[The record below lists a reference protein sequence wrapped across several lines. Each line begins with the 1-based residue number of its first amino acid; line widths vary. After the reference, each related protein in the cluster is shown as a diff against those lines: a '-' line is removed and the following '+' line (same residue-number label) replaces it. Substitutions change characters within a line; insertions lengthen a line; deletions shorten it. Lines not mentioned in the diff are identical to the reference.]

1 MTDEIEEAVA
11 RAMKN
16 ASRKAYGH
24 WPPFDESEVMAKAA
38 MAAHKSALAKA
49 GYKILPREATHAM
62 ERAYF
67 TTEMPKFDARASHG
81 KRNRNNRAKMLA
93 RWQAMWDAH
102 PDKPAG

>member
-49 GYKILPREATHAM
+49 GYKILPREATQEMLSAISGNIPPCDHA
-62 ERAYF
+62 
-67 TTEMPKFDARASHG
+67 DA
-81 KRNRNNRAKMLA
+81 
-93 RWQAMWDAH
+93 WEAMWYAH